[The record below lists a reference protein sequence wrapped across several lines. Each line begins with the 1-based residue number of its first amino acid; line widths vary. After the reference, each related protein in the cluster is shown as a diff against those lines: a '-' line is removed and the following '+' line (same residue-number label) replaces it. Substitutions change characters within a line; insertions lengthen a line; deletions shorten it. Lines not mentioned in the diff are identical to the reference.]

1 MGVGGW
7 ADWGVGLC
15 RDAIALFA
23 LSVHTRSVRPER
35 NEVESKEV
43 SCGDVVAL
51 KGQSFRPPSEGEL
64 LSLAWPR
71 ESSQREGHPT
81 WRTGELEKQ
90 SNFPANSTK

>member
-81 WRTGELEKQ
+81 WRLPGYARQVRE
-90 SNFPANSTK
+90 P